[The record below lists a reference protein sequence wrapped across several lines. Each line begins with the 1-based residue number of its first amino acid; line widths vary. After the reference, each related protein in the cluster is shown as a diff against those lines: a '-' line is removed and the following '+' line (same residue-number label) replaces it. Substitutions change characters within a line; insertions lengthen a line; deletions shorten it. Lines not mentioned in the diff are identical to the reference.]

1 MLSWEGNY
9 IIKRG
14 WGLRKKDDKKIYYSG
29 IEENWRNWELGNLR
43 MQELGYSRMWEY
55 GHAQTRE
62 LGHS

>member
-14 WGLRKKDDKKIYYSG
+14 WGLRKKDDKKIYYSW
-29 IEENWRNWELGNLR
+29 IEENWRNW
-43 MQELGYSRMWEY
+43 ELGYSRMWEY